1 MKAGT
6 EDRKK
11 VAALSV
17 LGVIAA
23 YLFYS
28 NVLSD
33 PAGSSPAPKSAAKT
47 AAVATRP
54 QEPTIARPAAPA
66 QTPNIRR
73 ANPGRIN
80 KGDEFHPVLRS
91 KRPEEQIDPMTVDPT
106 LRLDLLAKVQG
117 VEPDTGKRNI
127 FGFGQPPAATPTAA
141 AIKGPEP
148 IVKVSRVYGPA
159 LPPPK
164 AEPPK
169 EAPPPPPPPIP
180 LKYYGYSVSR
190 NGGAKTAFFL
200 DGEDILVAPEG
211 GMVKKRYKVV
221 RIGVDSVLM
230 EDSSYSNRQQSL
242 PLQQEVGA

>member
-6 EDRKK
+6 EDKKK
-11 VAALSV
+11 VAALAV
-17 LGVIAA
+17 LGVVAA

-33 PAGSSPAPKSAAKT
+33 PAGSSPAPKSPVKT
-47 AAVATRP
+47 ASVAPRP
-54 QEPTIARPAAPA
+54 QEPTIAKAPAPA

-73 ANPGRIN
+73 ATPGRIS

-91 KRPEEQIDPMTVDPT
+91 KRPEEQIDPMAVDPT

-127 FGFGQPPAATPTAA
+127 FGFGQPPAAAPAA
-141 AIKGPEP
+141 AALKGAEP
-148 IVKVSRVYGPA
+148 IVKPAVIYGPK
-159 LPPPK
+159 LPPPVV
-164 AEPPK
+164 EPVK
-169 EAPPPPPPPIP
+169 TPPPPPPPIP

-190 NGGAKTAFFL
+190 KGGAKTAFFL

-242 PLQQEVGA
+242 PLQQDIGA